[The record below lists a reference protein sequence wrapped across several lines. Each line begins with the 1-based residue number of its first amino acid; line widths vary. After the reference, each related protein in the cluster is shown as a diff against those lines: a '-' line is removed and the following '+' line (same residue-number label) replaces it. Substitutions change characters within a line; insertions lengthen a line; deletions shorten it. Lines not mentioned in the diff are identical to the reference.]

1 MFEEFSFETRE
12 MLTKAINIYGESDVA
27 LVMAKA
33 DGLTNKQIA
42 EKIGRSHSRAQQL
55 VKRAIRRM
63 RWCGNDYFPQLE
75 EKTDKHS
82 EYYCNMWIH
91 GFAICD
97 ECGIVSSS
105 SLYFS
110 NLFLVSSLFDAR
122 PKILSSPIILIWS
135 INL

>member
-82 EYYCNMWIH
+82 EYYINMWIH

-97 ECGIVSSS
+97 VCGRK
-105 SLYFS
+105 FHTK
-110 NLFLVSSLFDAR
+110 A
-122 PKILSSPIILIWS
+122 PKTYKTYLS
-135 INL
+135 